1 MDGLT
6 AWLRCPTI
14 CCVFCRVLRPRLSMK
29 LKLRTFG
36 WLGYSAPLQDASGWI
51 TFVYGLGLHHRMM
64 LEVLDVLVP

>member
-1 MDGLT
+1 
-6 AWLRCPTI
+6 
-14 CCVFCRVLRPRLSMK
+14 MK